1 MYSFQNTPCLDG
13 HIPLSMDE
21 CATSVMLGNTV
32 CAPREYA
39 PFCIIVTRFGI
50 PACRIASE
58 RSPSIEIIMT
68 RRTEGINVGVGVGDG
83 VSFGVGVAVKMV
95 VGVKVGVSVAVAVCV
110 AVTVL
115 VGMRKDRPEVLGI

>member
-1 MYSFQNTPCLDG
+1 MYSFQNTPCLAG

-21 CATSVMLGNTV
+21 CATSVTLGNTV

-58 RSPSIEIIMT
+58 RSPSMETITT
-68 RRTEGINVGVGVGDG
+68 RRTEGVCVAVGVRVGEG
-83 VSFGVGVAVKMV
+83 
-95 VGVKVGVSVAVAVCV
+95 VGVSVAVAVRV
-110 AVTVL
+110 GVTVK
-115 VGMRKDRPEVLGI
+115 VGDWVAEIGRASCRERV